1 MTIGE
6 HLLQVAD
13 AGLAL
18 SEVPIDQGSDTFL
31 FLDVLLNIEDTLDL
45 GRICVGGSGSGNEH
59 IKEINN
65 KMDKLRN
72 DIASRVEQCD
82 KAEFVKFMET
92 RARRSQSRFSA
103 VLKK

>member
-18 SEVPIDQGSDTFL
+18 SEVQVDEERDTFL
-31 FLDVLLNIEDTLDL
+31 FLDVLMSIEDTLDL
-45 GRICVGGSGSGNEH
+45 GRICVGVEGSGTEL
-59 IKEINN
+59 IREINSR
-65 KMDKLRN
+65 MDELRRR
-72 DIASRVEQCD
+72 IALCVEQYD
-82 KAEFVKFMET
+82 KTQFDEFMET
-92 RARRSQSRFSA
+92 RTRRHQFRFSN